1 MKLAVREFKRQGLSS
16 LFHPVTN
23 VVYQRLVQ
31 LFFQSM
37 TFDCER
43 PGVLSSH
50 LDGCA
55 IEVTSLNIAY
65 ALGCPLSVNLK
76 KLGGMAPPVMAVP
89 PPGLTTLI
97 MVEGMCN
104 GRFTNEYRNCTSKS
118 LLPPH
123 LWFVDT
129 VL

>member
-1 MKLAVREFKRQGLSS
+1 MIKEEFKHNDDTKWALKEFKRQGLSS

-31 LFFQSM
+31 LFFQNM

-55 IEVTSLNIAY
+55 IEVTSLNIAH

-76 KLGGMAPPVMAVP
+76 KLGGMAPRYGSP

-97 MVEGMCN
+97 MV
-104 GRFTNEYRNCTSKS
+104 
-118 LLPPH
+118 
-123 LWFVDT
+123 
-129 VL
+129 